1 MNNNVLKYSLFFI
14 LFLSVIFIIGVQ
26 TSLASSLPFELRGRF
41 LIQVDNKGQAW
52 YVDANNNLR
61 HDVSNNNSF
70 LDLVKSVGLGISNSN
85 LQKIPIAINNNL
97 ITIDSDD
104 DGLDDELEKTI
115 GTNHFNSDSDGD
127 GYDDKTEIS
136 HYFNPTGKGKTPID
150 TKLTSDL
157 AGKLLLQVEGQGQ
170 IWYINPTDN
179 LRYYIK
185 NHSDLLKIIALTGQG
200 ISSDNLKLIID
211 NKEIK
216 AGAEKNIKIDVSKK
230 QRLYYYLGD
239 TEIGSFPVSSGKYST
254 PTPKGN
260 FKIINKHPKAWSYFG
275 LWMPYWMGLGTGSFG
290 LHELPIWPSGYREGE
305 SHLGI
310 PVSHGCI
317 RLGVGSAK
325 FLYNWAEVGTPV
337 YIY

>member
-1 MNNNVLKYSLFFI
+1 MKNNIFKNLLFSILISLI
-14 LFLSVIFIIGVQ
+14 IFIFGSKF
-26 TSLASSLPFELRGRF
+26 SLASSLPFDLRGRF

-52 YVDANNNLR
+52 YVDTEDTLR
-61 HDVSNNNSF
+61 YDVSNNNHF
-70 LDLVKSVGLGISNSN
+70 QDLVKNVGLGISNSN

-97 ITIDSDD
+97 ITIDSDG
-104 DGLDDELEKTI
+104 DGLDDELEKAI
-115 GTNHFNSDSDGD
+115 GTDPFNPDSDGD
-127 GYDDKTEIS
+127 GYDDKTEILY
-136 HYFNPTGKGKTPID
+136 HFNPAGKGRLPID
-150 TKLTSDL
+150 IKLTSSL

-170 IWYINPTDN
+170 VWYVNPADN

-185 NHSDLLKIIALTGQG
+185 DYDYFLKAISLFGRG
-200 ISSDNLKLIID
+200 INSDNLKLIVD
-211 NKEIK
+211 SREIK
-216 AGAEKNIKIDVSKK
+216 SGSKKNIKIDVSKN

-239 TEIGSFPVSSGKYST
+239 IEIGSFPISSGKYST

-290 LHELPIWPSGYREGE
+290 LHELPVWPNGYREGE
-305 SHLGI
+305 SHLGT